1 MKPSVRTRL
10 LATRWRHFRVISGA
24 LAEGVLIARIWM
36 KASHTYDEKIE
47 QARETILFWNE
58 QAGAFSE
65 ELLQE
70 DLRIPVTD
78 LPMHLIELCNKLLDE
93 VASATH
99 WSTHMNQLLKD
110 LTQ

>member
-1 MKPSVRTRL
+1 
-10 LATRWRHFRVISGA
+10 LAQ
-24 LAEGVLIARIWM
+24 GVLIARIWM

-47 QARETILFWNE
+47 QAREPILLWNE
-58 QAGAFSE
+58 QDGAFSE

-70 DLRIPVTD
+70 DLRIPVVD
-78 LPMHLIELCNKLLDE
+78 LPMHLIELRNKLLDE

-110 LTQ
+110 LTR